1 MNIIIDDTIFK
12 LQSHGG
18 ISTIWRELIARLP
31 ALLPD
36 CTFDPALPADIF
48 LSSYYQPAPVGAKSV
63 VMVYDFIHER
73 YPAFP
78 RYSVDSQWKALA
90 IARADA
96 VIAISQW
103 TALDIRNYTLYKD
116 AIKVVYPATLLERDN
131 HEDVQAFKAKYQLPD
146 RYVLIVGRRDLYKN
160 VSTYFQAAAML
171 PPSFLTLCV
180 GDGTEPAMTYGRP
193 VRGIH
198 LPPEELSAAYT
209 GALCLVYPSLYEGF
223 GLPVLEAYACGC
235 PVICGN
241 GGALAEINEAAVVVD
256 VTKPRE
262 IAEALVKLSDPG
274 QRIDHILRGYEVV
287 KRFSW
292 ERMAQQ
298 VAGVIKEVS
307 ERETA

>member
-1 MNIIIDDTIFK
+1 MNILIDDTIFK

-18 ISTIWRELIARLP
+18 ISTIWHKLIARLP

-36 CTFDPALPADIF
+36 CTFDLSLPADIF

-63 VMVYDFIHER
+63 VMCYDWITSR
-73 YPAFP
+73 YPG
-78 RYSVDSQWKALA
+78 LA
-90 IARADA
+90 QRPDRAWQFAAIERADA

-103 TALDIRNYTLYKD
+103 TASDVTKFTG
-116 AIKVVYPATLLERDN
+116 KSSVVAYPATSLERAN
-131 HEDVQAFKAKYQLPD
+131 HEDVQAFKVKYQLPD

-193 VRGIH
+193 ARGLH
-198 LPPEELSAAYT
+198 LPPEELAAAYT

-241 GGALAEINEAAVVVD
+241 GGALPEINEAAVVVD
-256 VTKPRE
+256 VTKPRA

-292 ERMAQQ
+292 ERMAEQ
-298 VAGVIKEVS
+298 VAGVIREVS